1 MICNVCIIS
10 DYFDLEYF
18 LVKDTFRSFL
28 QVLNPLSANPS
39 KHSNNS
45 SAKAFIGKTL
55 SWITLKNGETY
66 FKNLW
71 RSHHSFLKSMFGH
84 FSTFCMTGLKPWVM
98 CFRLSI
104 WLHVIILSM
113 EIISW
118 TAYWTISLVAFSI
131 ILSIPVYNKNSLIS
145 QYFCIFY
152 FLLFEGMLLI
162 LLYFARN

>member
-1 MICNVCIIS
+1 MISCNVCIIS

-18 LVKDTFRSFL
+18 LVKHTFRSFL

-71 RSHHSFLKSMFGH
+71 RSHHSL
-84 FSTFCMTGLKPWVM
+84 L
-98 CFRLSI
+98 
-104 WLHVIILSM
+104 
-113 EIISW
+113 W

-152 FLLFEGMLLI
+152 FLLFEEMLLI